1 MARGLPYAV
10 LVVLCA
16 TFATCV
22 FAWGDDDCKAYTDSY
37 NIYHAYQTCSYFQF
51 CCGTCSNRECC
62 NSNLRRLSD
71 DAQDKCYNNGKF
83 FTHTS
88 SVPVVPVV
96 ISSVIGFLA
105 ILIVVCCCVCPCC
118 CLYSLCRKPRP
129 VVATTHTTVV
139 TSIPQQYP
147 QQPTAVASPP
157 QPYQATQ
164 HHPYQPMPVQP
175 SYGTQG
181 MPTFPHQGQQFP
193 PPPTYQEAT
202 GPSYPPQPM
211 PYSQA
216 AYGPGQPAYPL
227 QPSVQPHPNV
237 PPAQM
242 DYLSQPAYNPDFV
255 APPKTG

>member
-1 MARGLPYAV
+1 MAPGLPCVV
-10 LVVLCA
+10 LVICA

-22 FAWGDDDCKAYTDSY
+22 FAFGDNDCKAYTDSY
-37 NIYHAYQTCSYFQF
+37 NSYHSSQTCYFGF
-51 CCGTCSNRECC
+51 CCGTCTSRECC
-62 NSNLRRLSD
+62 SSSYRQLSE
-71 DAQDKCYNNGKF
+71 DAQDRCYNNGKTF
-83 FTHTS
+83 SSTS
-88 SVPVVPVV
+88 LVPVVA
-96 ISSVIGFLA
+96 SSVVGFLA
-105 ILIVVCCCVCPCC
+105 VLILICCCVCPCC
-118 CLYSLCRKPRP
+118 CLYSVCRKPRP

-147 QQPTAVASPP
+147 QQPTAVAMPP

-164 HHPYQPMPVQP
+164 YQPYQPTPVQP
-175 SYGTQG
+175 GYGTQG
-181 MPTFPHQGQQFP
+181 MPTSPYQGQQLP

-202 GPSYPPQPM
+202 GPAYPPQLM

-227 QPSVQPHPNV
+227 QPPVQPPANV

-242 DYLSQPAYNPDFV
+242 NYLSQPAYNPDFV